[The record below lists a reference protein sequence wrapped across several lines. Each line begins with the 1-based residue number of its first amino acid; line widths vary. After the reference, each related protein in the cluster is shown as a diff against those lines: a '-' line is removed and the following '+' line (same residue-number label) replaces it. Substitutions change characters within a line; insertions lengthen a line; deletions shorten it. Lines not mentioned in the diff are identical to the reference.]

1 MLVTLRCSPSDT
13 MFHSV
18 TCLHLLLYRITQKC
32 DGLTDKTLAGAIMEF
47 TGSVKRLIE
56 LILDYRNVPTGDGH
70 KNKRMGCMLNLLV
83 CMYVCV
89 CTYVCVCIR
98 A

>member
-1 MLVTLRCSPSDT
+1 M
-13 MFHSV
+13 
-18 TCLHLLLYRITQKC
+18 TQKC
-32 DGLTDKTLAGAIMEF
+32 AGLTDKTLAASIMEF

-83 CMYVCV
+83 CVCV
-89 CTYVCVCIR
+89 CLCVSVSVCLCVHVYSCTIKNQHNFPC
-98 A
+98 AIELLPGY